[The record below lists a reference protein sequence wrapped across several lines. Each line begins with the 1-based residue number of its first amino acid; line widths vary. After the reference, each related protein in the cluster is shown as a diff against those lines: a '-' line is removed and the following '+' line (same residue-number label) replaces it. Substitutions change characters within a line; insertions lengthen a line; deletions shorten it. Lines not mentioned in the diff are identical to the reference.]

1 MRNFESGFSRATIR
15 RHGLGRPCRLLAALL
30 LAALPLAMR
39 PVPVAAQPQVPMHVP
54 QALPQVMATGV
65 GELRA
70 LPDMAVIRLAVEA
83 VAPDAARAG
92 QDNAARMTSL
102 RQALERLG
110 IAAQDIATTGYSLRN
125 EQRQPDRTAR
135 DKPPA
140 FVARNGIRVTVRA
153 LDRVGAT
160 IDAALAGGAN
170 QVDDIT
176 DHGRRGRRASR
187 PADRTVVGRRARR
200 RPADVRRT
208 GIGDPDQRGRDQRG
222 RAGVRALAFRPGRTL
237 REATAAAACGRALLP
252 ALVAGRWI
260 SPGTGLPLRGLQQ
273 RSRAGGVRWT
283 RWSHRRRKRLQ
294 TSQTVQP
301 WPSAASAS
309 ATASR

>member
-1 MRNFESGFSRATIR
+1 MRNFESGYSRATIR

-170 QVDDIT
+170 QVDDIAFRLA
-176 DHGRRGRRASR
+176 DDRALR
-187 PADRTVVGRRARR
+187 QKALALAVERAR
-200 RPADVRRT
+200 AQAQT
-208 GIGDPDQRGRDQRG
+208 M
-222 RAGVRALAFRPGRTL
+222 
-237 REATAAAACGRALLP
+237 AAAAGGRLGPLIE
-252 ALVAGRWI
+252 LSSGAGHGDG
-260 SPGTGLPLRGLQQ
+260 PQMF
-273 RSRAGGVRWT
+273 
-283 RWSHRRRKRLQ
+283 
-294 TSQTVQP
+294 
-301 WPSAASAS
+301 AARAS
-309 ATASR
+309 ATPISAGEINVVEQVSARWRFVPDAP